1 MSDVSREYC
10 QVITDYIS
18 AEWKNSQR
26 VPMNVYLKGLDDGAA
41 AMQNSLWGF
50 TLGQN
55 ITSAEYGLLGYL
67 VESSGTLQSALE
79 ALLQFDKTVADIG
92 QVQFNIT
99 GEIAT
104 LTWMPYFNN
113 RHAVLRNMTAW
124 IATVRRLT
132 NKPLTP
138 HCIYFQDNF
147 NESELNT
154 LTHWFGCEVKV
165 LQNTNSITFNIAL
178 LAMPIVTRN
187 ELVNSHLLL
196 ATQEAKQLY
205 TNNHGWLSELQPV
218 LQSADLHT
226 LTVSSLA
233 ELLCMSTRTLQRR
246 LTEKSTNFSQLID
259 DERKRRFQQFSHKMR
274 KQMLSDL
281 LGYSEQASLNKAVKR
296 WFNLSPSE
304 YVRSAKL
311 NLIDGK

>member
-10 QVITDYIS
+10 QVIADYIS
-18 AEWKNSQR
+18 AQWQNSQR
-26 VPMNVYLKGLDDGAA
+26 IPMEVYLEGLDAGATA
-41 AMQNSLWGF
+41 TKNSLWGF

-92 QVQFNIT
+92 RIQFKIT
-99 GEIAT
+99 EELAT
-104 LTWMPYFNN
+104 LTWTPYFNN

-132 NKPLTP
+132 DKQLTP

-147 NESELNT
+147 NGSELNT
-154 LTHWFGCEVKV
+154 LANWFGCEVKV
-165 LQNTNSITFNIAL
+165 LQNTNSITFNVAL

-196 ATQEAKQLY
+196 ATQEAKRLY
-205 TNNHGWLSELQPV
+205 TNEHSWLSELQSV

-233 ELLCMSTRTLQRR
+233 QLLCMSTRTLQRR
-246 LTEKSTNFSQLID
+246 LTLKDTSFSQLID
-259 DERKRRFQQFSHKMR
+259 DERKRRFQQFSHSMR

-296 WFNLSPSE
+296 WFDMSPSE
-304 YVRSAKL
+304 YVRQMNK
-311 NLIDGK
+311 